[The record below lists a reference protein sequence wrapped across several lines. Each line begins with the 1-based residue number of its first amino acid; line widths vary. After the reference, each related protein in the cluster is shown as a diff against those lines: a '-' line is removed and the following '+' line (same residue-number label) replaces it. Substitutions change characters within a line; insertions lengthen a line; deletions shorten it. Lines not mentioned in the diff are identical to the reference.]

1 MGVSLHEH
9 NNIILYLKQQNIE
22 IKTVN
27 LISDKGWADL
37 ILPESKITM
46 IRINNLIVIQV
57 RLTKTCVNNVLTLY
71 GGVN

>member
-1 MGVSLHEH
+1 VGVSLHEH